1 MARKL
6 QRAGS
11 QLTQELINSLWITFI
26 KKVIDKHP
34 FACYIL
40 LMMNDPYSQMTAD
53 DHAALCVWIDDR
65 DTEPVR
71 EDPGLRCECE
81 DAPCC
86 GC

>member
-1 MARKL
+1 M
-6 QRAGS
+6 
-11 QLTQELINSLWITFI
+11 
-26 KKVIDKHP
+26 
-34 FACYIL
+34 CYIV